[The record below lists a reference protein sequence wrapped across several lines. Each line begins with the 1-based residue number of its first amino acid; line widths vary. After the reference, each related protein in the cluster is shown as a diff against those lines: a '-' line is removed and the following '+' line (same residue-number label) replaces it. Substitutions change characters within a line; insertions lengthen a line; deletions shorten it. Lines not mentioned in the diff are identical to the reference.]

1 MVDICRQITTYV
13 LMQDFEVIQHVLKI
27 VRERQEDLASQLITG
42 SVENWEI
49 YQNIVGQLQSLSY
62 VESEVKSIMNIM
74 DGNDGYR
81 VSVS

>member
-1 MVDICRQITTYV
+1 LVDICRRITIYI

-27 VRERQEDLASQLITG
+27 IRSRQEDLASQLVTG

-49 YQNIVGQLQSLSY
+49 YQNIVGQLQSLGY

-74 DGNDGYR
+74 DGDDG
-81 VSVS
+81 

>member
-1 MVDICRQITTYV
+1 LVDICRRITIYI

-27 VRERQEDLASQLITG
+27 VRERQEDLGSQLLTG

-74 DGNDGYR
+74 DGDDG
-81 VSVS
+81 

>member
-1 MVDICRQITTYV
+1 MVDICIRTIVYMF
-13 LMQDFEVIQHVLKI
+13 MQDFEVIQHVLTI
-27 VRERQEDLASQLITG
+27 VRERQADLGSQLLTG

-74 DGNDGYR
+74 DGNDG
-81 VSVS
+81 

>member
-1 MVDICRQITTYV
+1 LVDICRQITIYI

-74 DGNDGYR
+74 DGNDG
-81 VSVS
+81 

>member
-1 MVDICRQITTYV
+1 MVDICRRIITYI

-27 VRERQEDLASQLITG
+27 VRERQEDLGSQLLTG

-74 DGNDGYR
+74 DGDDG
-81 VSVS
+81 